1 MGPRIRANRERSTR
15 GDEEWDDGRVPDP
28 DTSTDPQPPVVD
40 GGAADA
46 PVMRHPD
53 RVRGRRP
60 RPVVAVLACL
70 GVGFGAGVA
79 TAEVWDGPGGP
90 VPTASAP
97 VVSAALAGDGTGQV
111 PDRAPDA
118 VSRSEEA
125 RAVLGTP
132 DAPGATDAPG
142 PVALPTPPPPGT
154 LAPLAPLASSPTPP
168 VRVPAAPEVPP
179 TPTPLVPTASAVPV
193 PEPGSGLTG
202 KDVVPDLGGTL
213 VVVPGEVPAP
223 GPGTVRSVRVEAEL
237 GLPLDGDVLAEA
249 VLATLNDPR
258 GWGATDGV
266 TFSRTAADDAS
277 IRVVLA
283 SPATTDRMC
292 APLQTEGRY
301 SCGNSL
307 TGVAVLNFDRW
318 VHGAADFGDDVATY
332 RQYLVNHEV
341 GHVLGHGHEPC
352 PAPGAVAP
360 VMVQQSISTEG
371 CVPNGWPSP

>member
-1 MGPRIRANRERSTR
+1 MGPRIRANSARSTR

-28 DTSTDPQPPVVD
+28 DAPTEPLHH
-40 GGAADA
+40 GADDA
-46 PVMRHPD
+46 AAAAPA
-53 RVRGRRP
+53 RRP
-60 RPVVAVLACL
+60 HDRAHDRAHRRQPRRVVAVLACL
-70 GVGFGAGVA
+70 GVGFGGGVA
-79 TAEVWDGPGGP
+79 AAEVWDLPGGP
-90 VPTASAP
+90 AGTAAAP
-97 VVSAALAGDGTGQV
+97 VVSEPVVAEGTR
-111 PDRAPDA
+111 PSPSRAPDA
-118 VSRSEEA
+118 VSRSEEV
-125 RAVLGTP
+125 RALL
-132 DAPGATDAPG
+132 
-142 PVALPTPPPPGT
+142 ALPAAPSTADPAAPAPGT
-154 LAPLAPLASSPTPP
+154 LVPLAPPSPAPTPP
-168 VRVPAAPEVPP
+168 VTVPDAPEVPP
-179 TPTPLVPTASAVPV
+179 APARKPAPKSPAVRV

-202 KDVVPDLGGTL
+202 KEVVADLGGTL

-266 TFSRTAADDAS
+266 TFSRTAGDDAS

-301 SCGNSL
+301 SCGNAG

-341 GHVLGHGHEPC
+341 GHVLGHGHESC

-360 VMVQQSISTEG
+360 VMVQQSISAEG
-371 CVPNGWPSP
+371 CVPNGWPAP